1 MTELHKEKRL
11 SVPTQDHDESRT
23 SEGFY
28 GDRVRGLRKSK
39 AKTLKQLAADTGL
52 SSGYLSQ
59 IERGLAQPSITAL
72 VRISKALGVNP
83 QFFFMGEPEVD
94 EAEKDYVVRHDKR
107 LEVHYEN
114 GIVDQLLTPKSNRAM
129 EVIRS
134 IFPPGSGTGDD
145 AYSHKGH
152 EVMLIEKG
160 VLDVWVGERH
170 FVLEA
175 GDTLSFDSSEPH
187 SYTNRGDTDVIV
199 YWFISPASF

>member
-1 MTELHKEKRL
+1 MNDMHNEKLL
-11 SVPTQDHDESRT
+11 SAQPKGHAADKT

-94 EAEKDYVVRHDKR
+94 EEEKDYVVRHDKR